1 MVSLSTWFRYAAH
14 KFEYSIS
21 LSWKVRPLSFP
32 SLPFLP
38 PTYPRSIPACHSTQS
53 KNEIL
58 CKRNL
63 ARINCVTS
71 IFV

>member
-21 LSWKVRPLSFP
+21 LSWKVPP
-32 SLPFLP
+32 LPFPHSFLS